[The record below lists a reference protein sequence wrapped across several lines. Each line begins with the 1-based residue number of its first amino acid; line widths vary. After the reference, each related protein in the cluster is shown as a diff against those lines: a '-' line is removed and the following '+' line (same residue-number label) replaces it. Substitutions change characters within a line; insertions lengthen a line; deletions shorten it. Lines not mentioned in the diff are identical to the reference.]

1 MNTCLGMSS
10 NISGTLMPSVVAS
23 ARKAA
28 RLAWLEVMSAT
39 RPAPSSVSSA
49 AVLLLRAP
57 SLQVSTVHSSTV
69 TQCGTW

>member
-1 MNTCLGMSS
+1 MSS

-39 RPAPSSVSSA
+39 RPAPSSA
-49 AVLLLRAP
+49 PRLARLRACP
-57 SLQVSTVHSSTV
+57 ARSGAVVKMFSR
-69 TQCGTW
+69 C